1 MNPPR
6 PIRRPYLVAVVLGTA
21 LAALGTADKAQ
32 AVEAISP
39 QAISNLSRYCTVCWK
54 NARLPVDQWGDCT
67 QEVLTRLL
75 QTLPAAKWAQA
86 LARDSDER
94 RELIRAIDAVK
105 KRHQRQRGRTQN
117 LNDAVLD
124 ARDAHERRR
133 ADDHEAWRQAAQELL
148 SERQQRILQRFCEGH
163 EVADIAAELNLSP
176 ERVSDEKYKAIQK
189 LRNRFLAH
197 AGTNG

>member
-1 MNPPR
+1 MNQPR

-21 LAALGTADKAQ
+21 LAALGTAEKAQ
-32 AVEAISP
+32 AVESISP
-39 QAISNLSRYCTVCWK
+39 QAINNLSRYCTVCWK
-54 NARLPVDQWGDCT
+54 NARLPIDQWGDCT

-75 QTLPAAKWAQA
+75 QTLPAAKWTMA
-86 LARDSDER
+86 LARESEER

-133 ADDHEAWRQAAQELL
+133 ADDHDAWKQAAQELL

-163 EVADIAAELNLSP
+163 EVAEIAGEMNLSP

-189 LRNRFLAH
+189 LRSRFLADTE
-197 AGTNG
+197 TNG